1 MEGENA
7 LKKIFYSVITAFLI
21 VVCVYSFGLYKDK
34 QLPRDMKNEI
44 NPNESIAEKNPLK
57 EGENEDFAENADT
70 AANSTNVTKYIL
82 KYYNGKSVLIC
93 RDSGGVR
100 TETEIADINFDYL
113 TETDKKLLNE
123 GIMLD
128 SLEDVY
134 KLIEDYSS

>member
-1 MEGENA
+1 M
-7 LKKIFYSVITAFLI
+7 KKIFYSVIAIFVI
-21 VVCVYSFGLYKDK
+21 VVCVYSFSPYEDK
-34 QLPRDMKNEI
+34 PLPRDMKNEI

-57 EGENEDFAENADT
+57 EGENEDSSENADA

-93 RDSGGVR
+93 RDSGGIR
-100 TETEIADINFDYL
+100 SETEIADINFDYL
-113 TETDKKLLNE
+113 TETDKKLLSE
-123 GIMLD
+123 GITLD